1 MTYKN
6 GDSYKGELNEEG
18 EKEGLGV
25 YNYANGEIYDGL
37 WLEDEIFGYGEYFFR
52 GGEIY

>member
-1 MTYKN
+1 MVDAEKSIYTLTYKN
-6 GDSYKGELNEEG
+6 GDIYKGELNELG

-37 WLEDEIFGYGEYFFR
+37 
-52 GGEIY
+52 